1 MAKRI
6 CLPVKRVGQDEWA
19 EISAVAPQ
27 WTHEICGEDVRPKDL
42 GFSFAGQ
49 HRVRL
54 YKFKKNVH
62 WKIPTGVVTLDISAV
77 PVANPPPRRQGGR

>member
-1 MAKRI
+1 MAERI
-6 CLPVKRVGQDEWA
+6 YLPVKTVGGDKWA

-27 WTHEICGEDVRPKDL
+27 WTHEICGETVRPKDL
-42 GFSFAGQ
+42 NYTFAGQ

-62 WKIPTGVVTLDISAV
+62 WKVPVGVNLDISGVQPAT
-77 PVANPPPRRQGGR
+77 PPRRQGGR